1 MNEKELEKEEI
12 KEEVNEPISPAGSDS
27 VETETEVEEEIVT
40 EGDTLTPSDDEE
52 GEEIVSEDGE
62 EEIVEDTEEIP
73 GGSDVDG
80 LITDREAPA
89 DKMLDDTK
97 PAEKMLTQSQ
107 VNELIGRTRQEARES
122 AMREAR
128 ENLMREMYE
137 RYGVSDEEGLNGI
150 FGKGQIY
157 DDLNTEYENQGN
169 AYKSVMAENAL
180 LKSKIDPARWEDV
193 KLILGGKGY
202 EVNAEN
208 IEAMIATHPEW
219 RTEVSSDGN
228 KVLSVDDAERM
239 ARGVEIGGA
248 AKISKLG
255 SEPSPVSNEVTD
267 EQRAAKLF
275 GF

>member
-12 KEEVNEPISPAGSDS
+12 KEEEKETITDSNSDS
-27 VETETEVEEEIVT
+27 VETETEVETEIEAV
-40 EGDTLTPSDDEE
+40 GDTLTPSDDEE

-62 EEIVEDTEEIP
+62 GDLSETA
-73 GGSDVDG
+73 DVDG
-80 LITDREAPA
+80 ADAAPETEAPV
-89 DKMLDDTK
+89 DNK

-219 RTEVSSDGN
+219 RTEVSAEGN

>member
-1 MNEKELEKEEI
+1 MNEKELEI
-12 KEEVNEPISPAGSDS
+12 KEEEKETITDSNSDS
-27 VETETEVEEEIVT
+27 VNTETEVETEIEAV
-40 EGDTLTPSDDEE
+40 GDTLTPSDDEE

-62 EEIVEDTEEIP
+62 DGEEEPEMEAEEEPEMESEPAESVEE
-73 GGSDVDG
+73 
-80 LITDREAPA
+80 
-89 DKMLDDTK
+89 K

-122 AMREAR
+122 AMKEAR

-219 RTEVSSDGN
+219 RTEVSAEGN

>member
-12 KEEVNEPISPAGSDS
+12 KEEVNDTISPAGSDS

-62 EEIVEDTEEIP
+62 ISTEMDDTAAEPHNVEGT
-73 GGSDVDG
+73 
-80 LITDREAPA
+80 EAPEMEA
-89 DKMLDDTK
+89 K

-219 RTEVSSDGN
+219 RTEVSAEGN

-275 GF
+275 GFQ